1 MMAHEEKS
9 EELDAALAYL
19 YKTYFGEQQIEK
31 EEIGRLPELL
41 AECNL
46 FVDIGASLGM
56 YTYFANKILS
66 DARIYAIEADPDRFA
81 ELQRNCVKWEKE
93 GTNQIQAIHAIA
105 GDSRESA
112 RFFKTGTHI
121 SGGVFAISER
131 ADDYNVVEVPQVML
145 DDFYQ
150 PSQKAVVKI
159 DVEGA
164 EYRVL
169 NGAAKFITDDH
180 TKFIVGIH
188 SWGDRER
195 GKTPMDLLRYL
206 FSKQLNISKT
216 SNHLTANY
224 LFDHTEKRRAV
235 LRWRYIKHAPL
246 LLARQLYRGV
256 LPKSIIRHVERS
268 LNRLRKRKIESS

>member
-1 MMAHEEKS
+1 
-9 EELDAALAYL
+9 
-19 YKTYFGEQQIEK
+19 
-31 EEIGRLPELL
+31 
-41 AECNL
+41 
-46 FVDIGASLGM
+46 M

-66 DARIYAIEADPDRFA
+66 GARIYAIEADPDRFA
-81 ELQRNCVKWEKE
+81 ELRRNCFKWEKE
-93 GTNQIQAIHAIA
+93 GRNMIKAIHAIA

-112 RFFKTGTHI
+112 KFFKTGTHI

-131 ADDYNVVEVPQVML
+131 ADDYNVVEVSQVML
-145 DDFYQ
+145 DDFYDAKK
-150 PSQKAVVKI
+150 KAVVKI

-169 NGAAKFITDDH
+169 KGAAKFIADVQ

-195 GKTPMDLLRYL
+195 EKTPMDLLRFL
-206 FSKQLNISKT
+206 CSKQLNISKT

-224 LFDHTEKRRAV
+224 LFDHTESRRAV
-235 LRWRYIKHAPL
+235 LLWRYSKHTPL
-246 LLARQLYRGV
+246 LLARQLYRRV
-256 LPKSIIRHVERS
+256 LPRPIIRYVERT

>member
-1 MMAHEEKS
+1 MMADEEKP
-9 EELDAALAYL
+9 EKLEAALAYL

-41 AECNL
+41 TECDL

-66 DARIYAIEADPDRFA
+66 GARIYAIEADPDRFA
-81 ELQRNCVKWEKE
+81 ELRQNCAKWEKE
-93 GTNQIQAIHAIA
+93 GFNQIKAVHAIA

-145 DDFYQ
+145 DDFYDADR
-150 PSQKAVVKI
+150 KAVVKI

-169 NGAAKFITDDH
+169 KGGGRFLADVH

-195 GKTPMDLLRYL
+195 GKTPMDLLRFL
-206 FSKQLNISKT
+206 FSRQLNISKT

-224 LFDHTEKRRAV
+224 LFDHSESRRAA
-235 LRWRYIKHAPL
+235 LLWRYARHAPL
-246 LLARQLYRGV
+246 LFARQVYRGL
-256 LPKSIIRHVERS
+256 LPKPLIRYVERT
-268 LNRLRKRKIESS
+268 LNRMRKRKIENS

>member
-1 MMAHEEKS
+1 MMTDEEKS
-9 EELDAALAYL
+9 EKLDAALAYL

-66 DARIYAIEADPDRFA
+66 GARIYAIEADPDRFA
-81 ELQRNCVKWEKE
+81 ELQQNCVKWEKE
-93 GTNQIQAIHAIA
+93 GLNQIKAIHAIA
-105 GDSRESA
+105 GDSKESA
-112 RFFKTGTHI
+112 KFFKTGTHI

-145 DDFYQ
+145 DDFYD
-150 PSQKAVVKI
+150 PNRKAVVKI

-169 NGAAKFITDDH
+169 KGAAKFLVDAH

-195 GKTPMDLLRYL
+195 GKTPMDLLRFL
-206 FSKQLNISKT
+206 FSKHLNISKT

-224 LFDHTEKRRAV
+224 LFDHTESRRAV
-235 LRWRYIKHAPL
+235 LLWRYMIHAPL
-246 LLARQLYRGV
+246 LLARQLYRGL
-256 LPKSIIRHVERS
+256 LPRPIIRYVERT
-268 LNRLRKRKIESS
+268 LNRLRKRKIENS